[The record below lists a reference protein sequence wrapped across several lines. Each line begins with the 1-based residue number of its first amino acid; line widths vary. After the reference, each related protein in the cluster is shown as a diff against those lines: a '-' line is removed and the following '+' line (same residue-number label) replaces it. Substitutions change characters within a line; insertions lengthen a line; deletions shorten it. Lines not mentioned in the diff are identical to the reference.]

1 MHRLLTTRGVDER
14 MPEMLKNKTRLFDAY
29 ARRSAVAESTPDAA
43 DVDPSTWDTSK
54 GLGPNDANVQKVY
67 DMLPAYR
74 RLLRDNPAEAKRLIA
89 LPLNERAKEFR
100 RITLNGEG

>member
-1 MHRLLTTRGVDER
+1 MDQMTRSP
-14 MPEMLKNKTRLFDAY
+14 MPGSESFKDYSWGFVGCPFSQVTNTDD
-29 ARRSAVAESTPDAA
+29 RRDWISD
-43 DVDPSTWDTSK
+43 
-54 GLGPNDANVQKVY
+54 
-67 DMLPAYR
+67 DMLPAYQ